1 MAETVHGVGLTSLWT
16 AAWRADESE
25 RSDAL
30 FHDRQARALAGSEG
44 FEILDAARSVAVIE
58 APFVPVRTLFFD
70 QRIRRGSQVVL
81 LAAGMDARAF
91 RLAWPGG
98 TRVFELDL
106 PEVLELKERRLRGA
120 RPSCTRIPVPAD
132 LATDWPAAL
141 TGRGFQPQL
150 PTVWLLEGLLVYL
163 DEVGVG
169 SVLGRLDALSATG
182 STLLA
187 DVMGRTM
194 LLMPQL
200 EPLLDFVHGL
210 GAPWLFGT
218 DDPEQLLE
226 PLGWEVTT
234 HDLAAFAV
242 EAGRWPFPVIP
253 RWIPGVPRS
262 FLIEAV
268 KRLKVALPR
277 APRRTAGR
285 RSRSA

>member
-1 MAETVHGVGLTSLWT
+1 MTETVQGVALTSLWT

-30 FHDRQARALAGSEG
+30 FHDRYARSLAGPEG
-44 FEILDAARSVAVIE
+44 FEILEAARAVAVIE

-91 RLAWPGG
+91 RLAWPAG
-98 TRVFELDL
+98 TRVFEVDL
-106 PEVLELKERRLRGA
+106 PELLELKDRRLRGA
-120 RPSCTRIPVPAD
+120 RPGCTRIAVPTD
-132 LATDWPAAL
+132 LAADWPAAL
-141 TGRGFQPQL
+141 TGRGFQPEL

-163 DEVGVG
+163 DEVVVG
-169 SVLGRLDALSATG
+169 SLLARLDALSAPG
-182 STLLA
+182 STLFA

-200 EPLLDFVHGL
+200 EPLLDFVHEL

-226 PLGWEVTT
+226 PLGWEVTV
-234 HDLAAFAV
+234 HDLAAVAL
-242 EAGRWPFPVIP
+242 ELGRWPFPVIP

-262 FLIEAV
+262 FLVEAV
-268 KRLKVALPR
+268 KRVKASTLARPR
-277 APRRTAGR
+277 GRGARRR
-285 RSRSA
+285 PPP